1 MDRVLCVFLCLV
13 VIVVAVFA
21 LKYCGEAISDVPVEN
36 EIITATEPPAMATE
50 PPVTEAPTEAPTE
63 EPTEATEVPT
73 EATEAPTEPEPTE
86 PPVALYDVP
95 LSEDLQLHIIEQAE
109 AHGIDPAIILAMIY
123 KESSYRA
130 DNVGDNGNSFGL
142 MQIQPRWH
150 SGRMERL
157 GCDDL
162 FDPFQN
168 VTVGIDFLGEML
180 NRYDGNIEKALVA
193 YNQGSYKGTVTKY
206 AKAVL
211 AKADEITEVSGV

>member
-1 MDRVLCVFLCLV
+1 MDRVLCVILCLA
-13 VIVVAVFA
+13 VIVVAVYA
-21 LKYCGEAISDVPVEN
+21 LNYCGETMLETPDVTDATTVTEPTVMVTEPS
-36 EIITATEPPAMATE
+36 EPTVPETEPPATEHTE
-50 PPVTEAPTEAPTE
+50 PP
-63 EPTEATEVPT
+63 
-73 EATEAPTEPEPTE
+73 ATEAPTEPEPTE

-168 VTVGIDFLGEML
+168 VTVGIDFLAEML

-206 AKAVL
+206 AKAIL
-211 AKADEITEVSGV
+211 AKADEIKN